1 MEHFLS
7 ATGKIYLDF
16 EILKLTKLFILKVV
30 SGFQRFDKGTSEEES
45 LDSIFLSRSVII
57 KEYVIALGALF
68 LANINFQ
75 LLILKNN
82 SCFK

>member
-30 SGFQRFDKGTSEEES
+30 SGFQRFDKGTSEEEI

-57 KEYVIALGALF
+57 KENVIALEALF